1 MIIEIK
7 YRRWRPARSLLRLLG
22 AEVIEK
28 LSWAGVALFLEGFI
42 GQEYEARAVK
52 AH

>member
-7 YRRWRPARSLLRLLG
+7 YRRWRPARSLLRLFG
-22 AEVIEK
+22 ADVMEK
-28 LSWAGVALFLEGFI
+28 LSGAGAELFLEGFI